1 MFYDPSAMF
10 MDAISGEEGSGGP
23 GLIWPT
29 INGFLKKGWPLVVFP
44 SVGDYNLYKMEEPIR
59 EERSPEWGGLLGT
72 YKMCNTELQVD
83 STSGLLPCPCWEPLS
98 ILIKFAASVHCSSMW
113 LLVLCPCQR
122 LYSFLSWVLRIPTVT
137 V

>member
-10 MDAISGEEGSGGP
+10 MDAISGEEGSEGP

-29 INGFLKKGWPLVVFP
+29 INGFLKKGWPLVVLP

-83 STSGLLPCPCWEPLS
+83 STSELLPCPCWEPLS
-98 ILIKFAASVHCSSMW
+98 ILIKFAASTLCGCWFSVPINHFTAFCPGPSAS
-113 LLVLCPCQR
+113 LL
-122 LYSFLSWVLRIPTVT
+122 
-137 V
+137 